1 MDYINQQHLCWF
13 NNPMEQF
20 QILDLFFNIF
30 SKKPCPHS
38 IFIISNFF
46 FIILC
51 LFYFFYFVWLIL
63 LNFQSL
69 LIPTKFQFI
78 LEKLYSFVNTIIK
91 ENINITF
98 YYKYYGSYL
107 YFIFFFILCSNL
119 ISIIPYTF
127 AITSHFLL
135 TFTLSTFSM
144 YLINS
149 IALERF
155 GLQFFGLFLPQGSPL
170 IIAPFLIIIEIISY
184 IARVFSLAIRLSA
197 NIMSGHILLKILS
210 GFSLLLGFLGIPLNM
225 LIIAI
230 YSLESL
236 IAILQAY
243 VSLVS
248 LTIYFKESLYLH

>member
-1 MDYINQQHLCWF
+1 MGFINQQSLCWF
-13 NNPMEQF
+13 YNPMEQF
-20 QILDLFFNIF
+20 QILDLFFNVF

-38 IFIISNFF
+38 VFVISNFF
-46 FIILC
+46 IIVIFI
-51 LFYFFYFVWLIL
+51 FYFLYLIWFFL
-63 LNFQSL
+63 INFQSF
-69 LIPTKFQFI
+69 LIPTKFQI
-78 LEKLYSFVNTIIK
+78 IIEKLYFFVNNIVK

-107 YFIFFFILCSNL
+107 YFIFFFILCANIL
-119 ISIIPYTF
+119 SIIPYTF

-135 TFTLSTFSM
+135 TFTLSTISM

-155 GLQFFGLFLPQGSPL
+155 GLKFFGLFLPQGSPL
-170 IIAPFLIIIEIISY
+170 MVAPFLVIIEIISY
-184 IARVFSLAIRLSA
+184 IARVFSLAIRLFA

-210 GFSLLLGFLGIPLNM
+210 GFSFLLGFWGLPLNF
-225 LIIAI
+225 LIMAI

-243 VSLVS
+243 VFLVL